1 MNLPNNKTMKLD
13 NKSIMDKMTIVDDI
27 DLHIIEERQKDIEK
41 INKDLSEIH
50 DIFEDLAKLVVDQGG
65 TINDIHSNVQK
76 THEKTEIALKNVK
89 KAKEYYNK
97 SCSIM

>member
-1 MNLPNNKTMKLD
+1 MINKTKILD
-13 NKSIMDKMTIVDDI
+13 NKEIMDKMTIIDDI
-27 DLHIIEERQKDIEK
+27 DLHIIEERQNDIEK

-65 TINDIHSNVQK
+65 TINEIHSNVQN

-89 KAKEYYNK
+89 KANEYYYK
-97 SCSIM
+97 SCSMM